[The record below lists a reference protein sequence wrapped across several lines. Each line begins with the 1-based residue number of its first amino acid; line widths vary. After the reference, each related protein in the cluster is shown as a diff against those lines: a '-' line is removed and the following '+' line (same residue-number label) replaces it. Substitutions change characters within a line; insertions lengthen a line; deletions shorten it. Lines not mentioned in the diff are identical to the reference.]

1 MSRPQGPEDPSSPP
15 RWAGAPERRPPTG
28 FDATG
33 SRRVTPSPGAAT
45 SPRLTLAGWWRRA
58 GAQLIDGLIIGLG
71 AVLLFAAI
79 TAAFS
84 LGFFAGEEIGIA
96 SIVLGLLL
104 AVVCVSVVA
113 LVYAPAMMGRTNGR
127 TLGRMATGIRVV
139 RADGLPITFGFALV
153 REVAVKALL
162 FGVLGSITAGI
173 ANLLDYLWPLWD
185 DENRA
190 LHDFVVDTRTVL
202 D

>member
-15 RWAGAPERRPPTG
+15 RWPEAPERQSPTG
-28 FDATG
+28 FDSIG
-33 SRRVTPSPGAAT
+33 SRQVTPSPGGGT
-45 SPRLTLAGWWRRA
+45 SPQLTLAGWGRRA
-58 GAQLIDGLIIGLG
+58 GAQLIDGLIIGIG
-71 AVLLFAAI
+71 AVVLFAAI
-79 TAAFS
+79 TASFS
-84 LGFFAGEEIGIA
+84 LGFFAGEEIGIV

-113 LVYAPAMMGRTNGR
+113 LLYAPAMMGRTNGR

-153 REVAVKALL
+153 REVVVKALV

-185 DENRA
+185 DQNRA
-190 LHDFVVDTRTVL
+190 LHDFVVDTRTIL

>member
-1 MSRPQGPEDPSSPP
+1 MNRSQGPEDPSSPP
-15 RWAGAPERRPPTG
+15 QWTHAAERRPPTG
-28 FDATG
+28 FDAIG
-33 SRRVTPSPGAAT
+33 SRRLTTSPGAVT
-45 SPRLTLAGWWRRA
+45 GPQLTLAGWWRRA
-58 GAQLIDGLIIGLG
+58 GAQLIDGLIIGIG
-71 AVLLFAAI
+71 ALLLFTAI
-79 TAAFS
+79 TSSFS
-84 LGFFAGEEIGIA
+84 LGSFAGEEIGIV
-96 SIVLGLLL
+96 SVVLGLLL
-104 AVVCVSVVA
+104 AVVCVSIVA
-113 LVYAPAMMGRTNGR
+113 MLYAPAMMGRTNGR

-185 DENRA
+185 DQNRA
-190 LHDFVVDTRTVL
+190 LHDFLVDTRTVL

>member
-1 MSRPQGPEDPSSPP
+1 MSWPQQPEDSPSRPQWDD
-15 RWAGAPERRPPTG
+15 APERQRPSD
-28 FDATG
+28 FDPIG
-33 SRRVTPSPGAAT
+33 SRRVTPSPGGAM
-45 SPRLTLAGWWRRA
+45 PPELTLAGWWRRA
-58 GAQLIDGLIIGLG
+58 GAQLIDGLIIGVG
-71 AVLLFAAI
+71 AILLFAAI
-79 TAAFS
+79 TASFS
-84 LGFFAGEEIGIA
+84 LGFFAGEEVGIV

-113 LVYAPAMMGRTNGR
+113 LLYAPAMMGRTNGR

-139 RADGLPITFGFALV
+139 RADGRPITFGFAML

-162 FGVLGSITAGI
+162 FGFLGSITAGL

-185 DENRA
+185 EQNRA
-190 LHDFVVDTRTVL
+190 LHDFIVDTRTVL